1 MTGLPSVDDVRG
13 DLPAVLARFRA
24 GRTHAFS
31 FGEREPEAVMLTYDE
46 FEDLGGERKFSFDPT
61 VLTPTTLA
69 DRLPT
74 LVDPSHPATP
84 VVWGTDPTTPE
95 AVVVTTSQYRHLRG
109 DDEPPPGVPDDP
121 TRRTYAT
128 EPLPDSRPFNLDEI
142 AALLGPEAVEELENL
157 RREERGES

>member
-13 DLPAVLARFRA
+13 DLPAVLAKFWA

-31 FGEREPEAVMLTYDE
+31 FGDREPEAVMLTYDE
-46 FEDLGGERKFSFDPT
+46 FEDFGGERKFSFDSTVLSPT
-61 VLTPTTLA
+61 VLA

-74 LVDPSHPATP
+74 LIDPSRPATP

-95 AVVVTTSQYRHLRG
+95 AVVLTTSQYRHLRG

-121 TRRTYAT
+121 TRRTYNT
-128 EPLPDSRPFNLDEI
+128 QPLPDSRPFDLDEI
-142 AALLGPEAVEELENL
+142 ADLLGPEAVEELEIL
-157 RREERGES
+157 HREDRGES